1 VCDFFLLGALA
12 AGESAGV
19 ATAALVHNSSVNW
32 PLPGL
37 PLPPPGRLPMHGPLG
52 RWRDRI
58 WALIFNHVARREALG
73 FVNDARSALGLGP
86 LRRPHEQVE
95 RAARVLV
102 MASESFELPRRV
114 PLPDNVRH
122 VGTIPPPARSESWRP
137 ADDDDQRL
145 LVLVSLSTLPQGQ
158 GPVMQRVL
166 DALRDVPIRVVAT
179 LGPTLADET
188 FVVPA
193 NVQVE
198 TFVPHEAVL
207 PYASAVVTQC
217 GMSTITKVLAAG
229 LPMVCLPVLGDQ
241 PANAVRIEAAGAGV
255 RLPMDASPP
264 TIARAVRQV
273 LADPRFGQ
281 AAQRFAATLAATNPK
296 ELIVA
301 ELEDLLPRG
310 AAIS

>member
-1 VCDFFLLGALA
+1 
-12 AGESAGV
+12 
-19 ATAALVHNSSVNW
+19 
-32 PLPGL
+32 
-37 PLPPPGRLPMHGPLG
+37 
-52 RWRDRI
+52 
-58 WALIFNHVARREALG
+58 
-73 FVNDARSALGLGP
+73 
-86 LRRPHEQVE
+86 VE

-102 MASESFELPRRV
+102 MASQAFELPRRV

-137 ADDDDQRL
+137 ADDDDQRP

-188 FVVPA
+188 FIVPA

-198 TFVPHEAVL
+198 AFVPHEAVL

-241 PANAVRIEAAGAGV
+241 PANAARIEAAGAGV